1 MISLQ
6 TFAQAIE
13 DGLNSNGN
21 IKFKIF
27 ADAGQYKDAF
37 KDRTVKERYTNG
49 IIRAGASTVIPAQS
63 GLIATQSVQLEL
75 TVQLPSPATD
85 EEILKSHRAV
95 LDTYFQTYSTQLMTD
110 ESGKKYSVSAV
121 YSLAGTGAVEIR
133 PHIGTSVVFTVS
145 ISYGYVEGGI
155 NSSECKYIL
164 DGHELP
170 YITARTTRTP
180 TAEANAYAENG
191 GRSTSVNTAYLRGFD
206 FEIPLLSDNAASN
219 MILETLLGG
228 ELNEHHTLTVQIGE
242 KTDPTTD
249 IGEKPDPTTYV
260 VTVGNIELNLRGIDN
275 GSITLS
281 LVEAA
286 EFAGVNNG

>member
-1 MISLQ
+1 MITLN
-6 TFAQAIE
+6 TFAKAIE

-110 ESGKKYSVSAV
+110 DNGKKYSVSAV

-155 NSSECKYIL
+155 NSAACKFTL
-164 DGHELP
+164 DGHEIP
-170 YITARTTRTP
+170 YTTARITRTP
-180 TAEANAYAENG
+180 TAESNSFAENN

-206 FEIPLLSDNAASN
+206 FEMPLLSDNTVTAIVTNAMLKDS
-219 MILETLLGG
+219 
-228 ELNEHHTLTVQIGE
+228 LNEHHTLVV
-242 KTDPTTD
+242 D
-249 IGEKPDPTTYV
+249 IDGDTTTYTV
-260 VTVGNIELNLRGIDN
+260 VLGTDELNLRGIDN
-275 GSITLS
+275 GGITFS

-286 EFAGVNNG
+286 EFSEGDNG

>member
-1 MISLQ
+1 MITLN
-6 TFAQAIE
+6 TFAKAIE

-37 KDRTVKERYTNG
+37 KDRTIKERYTNG

-155 NSSECKYIL
+155 NSAACKFTL
-164 DGHELP
+164 DGHEIP
-170 YITARTTRTP
+170 YTTARITRTP
-180 TAEANAYAENG
+180 TAESNSFAENN

-206 FEIPLLSDNAASN
+206 FEMPLLSDNPVTAIVTNAMLKDS
-219 MILETLLGG
+219 
-228 ELNEHHTLTVQIGE
+228 LNEHHTLVV
-242 KTDPTTD
+242 D
-249 IGEKPDPTTYV
+249 IDGDTTTYTV
-260 VTVGNIELNLRGIDN
+260 VMGTNELNLRGIDN
-275 GSITLS
+275 GGITFS
-281 LVEAA
+281 LVDAA
-286 EFAGVNNG
+286 EFSEGDNG

>member
-1 MISLQ
+1 MITLNK
-6 TFAQAIE
+6 FADAIE
-13 DGLNSNGN
+13 KGLNSNGN

-37 KDRTVKERYTNG
+37 KDRTEKERYTNG

-155 NSSECKYIL
+155 NSADCKFTL
-164 DGHELP
+164 DGHEIP
-170 YITARTTRTP
+170 YVTARITRTP
-180 TAEANAYAENG
+180 TAESNSFAENN

-206 FEIPLLSDNAASN
+206 FEMPLLSDNTVTAIVTNAMLKDS
-219 MILETLLGG
+219 
-228 ELNEHHTLTVQIGE
+228 LNEHHTLVV
-242 KTDPTTD
+242 D
-249 IGEKPDPTTYV
+249 IDGDTTTYTV
-260 VTVGNIELNLRGIDN
+260 VLGTNELNLRGIDN
-275 GSITLS
+275 GGITFS

-286 EFAGVNNG
+286 EFSEGDNG

>member
-1 MISLQ
+1 MITLN
-6 TFAQAIE
+6 TFAEAIE
-13 DGLNSNGN
+13 KGLNSNGN

-155 NSSECKYIL
+155 NSADCKFTL
-164 DGHELP
+164 DGHEIP
-170 YITARTTRTP
+170 YTTARITRTP
-180 TAEANAYAENG
+180 TAESNSFAENN

-206 FEIPLLSDNAASN
+206 FEMPLLSDNTVTAIVTNAMLKDS
-219 MILETLLGG
+219 
-228 ELNEHHTLTVQIGE
+228 LNEHHTLVV
-242 KTDPTTD
+242 D
-249 IGEKPDPTTYV
+249 IDGDTTTYTV
-260 VTVGNIELNLRGIDN
+260 VLGTNELNLRGIDN
-275 GSITLS
+275 GGITFS

-286 EFAGVNNG
+286 EFSEGDNG

>member
-1 MISLQ
+1 MITLN
-6 TFAQAIE
+6 TFAKAIQ

-155 NSSECKYIL
+155 NSADCKFTL
-164 DGHELP
+164 DGHEIP
-170 YITARTTRTP
+170 YTTARITRTP
-180 TAEANAYAENG
+180 TAESNSFAENN

-206 FEIPLLSDNAASN
+206 FEMPLLSDNTVTAIVTNAMLKDS
-219 MILETLLGG
+219 
-228 ELNEHHTLTVQIGE
+228 LNEHHTLVV
-242 KTDPTTD
+242 D
-249 IGEKPDPTTYV
+249 IDGDTTTYTV
-260 VTVGNIELNLRGIDN
+260 VLGTNELNLRGIDN
-275 GSITLS
+275 GGITFS

-286 EFAGVNNG
+286 EFSEGDNG

>member
-1 MISLQ
+1 MITLN
-6 TFAQAIE
+6 TFAEAIE
-13 DGLNSNGN
+13 KGLNSNGN

-155 NSSECKYIL
+155 NSAACKFTL
-164 DGHELP
+164 DGHEIP
-170 YITARTTRTP
+170 YTTARITRTP
-180 TAEANAYAENG
+180 TAESNSFAENN

-206 FEIPLLSDNAASN
+206 FEMPLLSDNTVTAIVTNAMLKDS
-219 MILETLLGG
+219 
-228 ELNEHHTLTVQIGE
+228 LNEHHTLVV
-242 KTDPTTD
+242 D
-249 IGEKPDPTTYV
+249 IDGDTTTYTV
-260 VTVGNIELNLRGIDN
+260 VLGTNELNLRGIDN
-275 GSITLS
+275 GGITLS
-281 LVEAA
+281 FVEAA
-286 EFAGVNNG
+286 EFAEGDNG

>member
-155 NSSECKYIL
+155 NSADCKFTL
-164 DGHELP
+164 DGHEIP
-170 YITARTTRTP
+170 YTTARITRTP
-180 TAEANAYAENG
+180 TAESNSFAENN

-206 FEIPLLSDNAASN
+206 FEMPLLSDNTVTAIVTNAMFKDS
-219 MILETLLGG
+219 
-228 ELNEHHTLTVQIGE
+228 LNEQHTLVV
-242 KTDPTTD
+242 D
-249 IGEKPDPTTYV
+249 IDGDTTTYTV
-260 VTVGNIELNLRGIDN
+260 VLGTNELNLRGIDN
-275 GSITLS
+275 GGITFS

-286 EFAGVNNG
+286 EFAEGDNG

>member
-27 ADAGQYKDAF
+27 ADAGRYKDAF

-49 IIRAGASTVIPAQS
+49 VIRAGASTVIPAQS

-155 NSSECKYIL
+155 NSAACKFTL
-164 DGHELP
+164 DGHEIP
-170 YITARTTRTP
+170 YTTARITRTP
-180 TAEANAYAENG
+180 TAESNSFAENN

-206 FEIPLLSDNAASN
+206 FEMPLLSDNTVTAIVTNAMLKDS
-219 MILETLLGG
+219 
-228 ELNEHHTLTVQIGE
+228 LNEHHTLVV
-242 KTDPTTD
+242 D
-249 IGEKPDPTTYV
+249 IDGDTTTYTV
-260 VTVGNIELNLRGIDN
+260 VLGTNELNLRGIDN
-275 GSITLS
+275 GGITFS

-286 EFAGVNNG
+286 EFSEGDNG